1 MALTDDSAVLR
12 QRSPCP
18 AREAVGALLARRCEF
33 SSVFQPIQELRR
45 DRLIGYEALLR
56 LPVDSGF
63 SGASEAFAAAATTDA
78 LVDLEIAA
86 LETHLR
92 SARGLPAGR
101 LFVNLSSRAF
111 ADERMAHHYLVRLVQ
126 RAGFTPSR
134 IVLELTEL
142 VWVADVL
149 ALGRALAPLR
159 EAGFLLAVDDF
170 GAGFTNL
177 QMLIELGPEFVK
189 LDRSLV
195 TGAAGHSRRRVFI
208 ESMAVL
214 GRRIN
219 CSVVA
224 EGVET
229 PEDLAAVRACGIECA
244 QGWAIATPQPLAAL
258 LATEPPPAAPR
269 LADPL
274 EESVGSF
281 AAPQEGVPP
290 DTPAGQLVKLFD
302 KNGELGAV
310 PVLAGGRVVGL
321 VTRGLLFQHM
331 GHRYGF
337 ALWAN
342 RRVVDFVIAAGQG
355 FDRLPATVTADEA
368 VEMVRRRPAARR
380 FDPLV
385 LETAD
390 GAYHGLLLVDVL
402 LTEVSRLKVEY
413 ALQSNPLTG
422 LPGSLIFAR
431 VVESRLSTGQPF
443 ALGWVDIDDFKPF
456 NDRYGFTRGDEVL
469 QLLAHILGERL
480 GTAPT
485 HFLAHPGGDDF
496 AFLAA
501 PDRAHAL
508 AVAAASEFSARVL
521 ALYDAQDRAVG
532 GISSVDRH
540 GTPRRFGI
548 VSLSVGIVAWQGE
561 PGIDYRRLVEI
572 AAEVKAAAKRSPGAA
587 VVSNARDLASGPW
600 LPTSRVGGG

>member
-1 MALTDDSAVLR
+1 MAIHDAADATPLSVEQAVAELLSRRHELT
-12 QRSPCP
+12 
-18 AREAVGALLARRCEF
+18 
-33 SSVFQPIQELRR
+33 SVFQPIQEMRR
-45 DRLIGYEALLR
+45 NRVIGYEALLR
-56 LPVDSGF
+56 LPAESAF
-63 SGASEAFAAAATTDA
+63 KGASEAFAAAARTDR

-92 SARGLPAGR
+92 AAQALSMGR

-111 ADERMAHHYLVRLVQ
+111 ADERIGHQQLVGLVQ
-126 RAGFTPSR
+126 AAGFPPSR
-134 IVLELTEL
+134 VVLELTEL
-142 VWVADVL
+142 VWIEDVVGL
-149 ALGRALAPLR
+149 SRAVAPLR

-170 GAGFTNL
+170 GAGFTNV
-177 QMLIELGPEFVK
+177 QMLIELGPDFVK

-195 TGAAGHSRRRVFI
+195 TGAAGHLRRRVFI

-229 PEDLAAVRACGIECA
+229 PEDLAALRACGIECA
-244 QGWAIATPQPLAAL
+244 QGWAIAAPQPLASL
-258 LATEPPPAAPR
+258 LAIAHLPVAPR
-269 LADPL
+269 LSDPL
-274 EESVGSF
+274 EECVGSF
-281 AAPQEGVPP
+281 AAPQEGVSP
-290 DTPAGQLVKLFD
+290 DTPAEKLVALFD
-302 KNGELGAV
+302 KNGELTAV
-310 PVLAGGRVVGL
+310 PVLAGPRVVGL
-321 VTRGLLFQHM
+321 VTRALLFQHM

-342 RRVVDFVIAAGQG
+342 RPVAEFVSAAGQG

-368 VEMVRRRPAARR
+368 VDMVRRRPAARR

-385 LETAD
+385 LETED
-390 GAYHGLLLVDVL
+390 GAYHGLLPVDVL

-422 LPGSLIFAR
+422 LPGSLVFAR
-431 VVESRLSTGQPF
+431 VVESRIGSGQPF

-469 QLLAHILGERL
+469 QLLAQILSQRL
-480 GTAPT
+480 GAAPT

-496 AFLAA
+496 AFLAS
-501 PDRAHAL
+501 PDGAHPL
-508 AVAAASEFSARVL
+508 AVAAANDFSERVP
-521 ALYDAQDRAVG
+521 ALYDPPDREAG

-540 GTPRRFGI
+540 GAQRRFGI
-548 VSLSVGIVAWQGE
+548 LSLSVGIVTWRGE
-561 PGIDYRRLVEI
+561 TGIDYRRLVEV
-572 AAEVKAAAKRSPGAA
+572 AAEVKAAAKRSPGSA
-587 VVSNARDLASGPW
+587 VVSNARDLTSGPW
-600 LPTSRVGGG
+600 LPTPRGRNP